1 VNRYGR
7 RRTDALFERMALGL
21 ALARIAAGGIWLLN
35 LGWKLPPDYGR
46 HDARG
51 LHYWLEVAR
60 AHAVTSP
67 LRAFVRD
74 VVLPHYTVFG
84 TLVFCVEAVAGVL
97 LLTGFS
103 TAIGATLGTAQAIAI
118 GLLVA
123 NAPGEWR
130 LAYVMMAFLN
140 ALPLIAPA
148 DLRLSLDARLGRV
161 TVF

>member
-1 VNRYGR
+1 VNRSGR

-21 ALARIAAGGIWLLN
+21 ALVRILAGAIWLLN

-51 LHYWLEVAR
+51 LHYWLVVAR
-60 AHAVTSP
+60 DHAVSSP

-74 VVLPHYTVFG
+74 VVLPHFTIFG
-84 TLVFCVEAVAGVL
+84 TLVFCVEALAGIL
-97 LLTGFS
+97 LVTGFS
-103 TAIGATLGTAQAIAI
+103 TAIGATVGTAQAIAI

-130 LAYVMMAFLN
+130 LAYVMLVFLN
-140 ALPLIAPA
+140 ALPLFAPA